1 MLEKDLPITTIVKRK
16 IKPGKEEDYHRLIL
30 SISKN
35 ALNFTGMDGV
45 NFIDPSPEDPY
56 HTIIFRFKSLKD
68 LNNWGKSQ
76 DRKKLLKKID
86 AITIKKPGIKQYKSL
101 EHWFELEEASHLKSP
116 PRYKMVV
123 ATIIGIYPV
132 TTILLPAIRNNPYL
146 KPIFSSNVWI
156 SSLISSMI
164 VVWLMT
170 YVVMP
175 MVNKFLKS
183 WLFKS

>member
-1 MLEKDLPITTIVKRK
+1 MQKKDLPVTTIVKRK
-16 IKPGKEEDYHRLIL
+16 IKPGKEGDYHKLIL
-30 SISKN
+30 SISKS

-68 LNNWGKSQ
+68 LNHWGKSQ
-76 DRKKLLKKID
+76 DRKNIIKKID
-86 AITIKKPGIKQYKSL
+86 AITIDKPIIKQYKSL
-101 EHWFELEEASHLKSP
+101 EHWFELEEVSHLKSP

-132 TTILLPAIRNNPYL
+132 TTLILRTIHDNLYFKSIFGDNILIESLASAIIHVL
-146 KPIFSSNVWI
+146 
-156 SSLISSMI
+156 
-164 VVWLMT
+164 LMT
-170 YVVMP
+170 YIVMP
-175 MVNKFLKS
+175 IVIRALKS